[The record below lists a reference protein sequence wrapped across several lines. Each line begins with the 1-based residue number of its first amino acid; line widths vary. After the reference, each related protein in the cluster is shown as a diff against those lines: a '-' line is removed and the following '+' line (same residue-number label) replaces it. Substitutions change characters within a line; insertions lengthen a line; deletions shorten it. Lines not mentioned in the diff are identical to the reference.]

1 MKLLIIGGTLFLGRH
16 LVAAALQAGH
26 SVTTFN
32 RGSVQLSEHEQIEK
46 LVGNRESTDDLKVL
60 RNRSWDDV
68 IDTCGYSPEIVD
80 LSAKALKS
88 SVANYTFI
96 SSISAYK
103 AFPEHGQNENAT
115 VKRLENGDAAEYGS
129 LKVACEEKV
138 KTLFPPHSTTIIRP
152 GLIVGPYDPTDR
164 FTYWPARLARGG
176 QILAPGDPNRPIQF
190 IDARDLAAW
199 TGKLLEKGISGV
211 FNATGPDYK
220 LTMSTFLNACAEVG
234 NELGEEIG
242 NKVGNQGKKL
252 DRDAVELIWVS
263 DEKLNSHDVS
273 PWMELPLW
281 IPASDEE
288 HQGFLSVDCSKARNN
303 GLMFTP
309 LKRTIKDTLDWDLNR
324 PTQNGRK
331 AGMAPE
337 REAKILAEI

>member
-32 RGSVQLSEHEQIEK
+32 RGSVQLSEHEQVEK
-46 LVGNRESTDDLKVL
+46 LVGNRESSDDLNVL
-60 RNRSWDDV
+60 RNRSWDAV
-68 IDTCGYSPEIVD
+68 IDTCGYSPEIVG
-80 LSAKALKS
+80 LSANALKN

-103 AFPEHGQNENAT
+103 GFPEHGQDENAT
-115 VKRLENGDAAEYGS
+115 VKRLEKGDAAEYGS

-138 KTLFPPHSTTIIRP
+138 KAFFPNQCTIIRP

-176 QILAPGDPNRPIQF
+176 QVLAPGDPHRPVQF

-199 TGKLLEKGISGV
+199 TVKLLEGGVSGV

-220 LTMSTFLNACAEVG
+220 LTMSTFLNACDEVG
-234 NELGEEIG
+234 DELG
-242 NKVGNQGKKL
+242 NAVGNQERKL
-252 DRDAVELIWVS
+252 SRDAVELIWVS
-263 DEKLNSHDVS
+263 DEKLASHDVS

-288 HQGFLSVDCSKARNN
+288 HQGFLSVDCSKARKH

-309 LKRTIKDTLDWDLNR
+309 LKSTIKDTLDWDLSR
-324 PTQNGRK
+324 PTQNIRK